1 LIIVLDTTV
10 LIDCLRNRPAASRV
24 RALWTQSASP
34 SVTAVQVEEGYRGL
48 LPAEEAA
55 AGDLFRAM
63 HMLPLGKREGEMAG
77 RWRQEF
83 ARAGRTLSQSDCL
96 IAAAARC
103 ASALLATGNPK
114 DFPMDGVLL
123 EHWPVGE

>member
-1 LIIVLDTTV
+1 MGLGTTGLV
-10 LIDCLRNRPAASRV
+10 DCLRNRPAAARV

-34 SVTAVQVEEGYRGL
+34 SVAAVQVEEVYRGL